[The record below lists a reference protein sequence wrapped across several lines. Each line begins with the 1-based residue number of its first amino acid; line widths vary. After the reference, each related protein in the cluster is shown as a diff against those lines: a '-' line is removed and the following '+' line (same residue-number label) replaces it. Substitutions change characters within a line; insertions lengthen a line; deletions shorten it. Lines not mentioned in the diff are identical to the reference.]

1 LALEAAGIA
10 LLVWAWRLFGL
21 ADPARRR
28 RALRTGELV
37 AVR

>member
-1 LALEAAGIA
+1 
-10 LLVWAWRLFGL
+10 VWAWRLFGL

-37 AVR
+37 AIR